1 MVLVKIRSGFVSNS
15 SSSSFCLYGASLSK
29 SDLKTFVQTLLDSDI
44 EKFLKEHKYYDMN
57 SFGRPKDSTQSPDD
71 YEDDFDMCAVAEF
84 IDEYYSPNVSLSN
97 AADYE
102 CDTLYLGRD
111 GADMLKMMKI
121 DILNKIKA
129 KIKIQTRKHQY

>member
-1 MVLVKIRSGFVSNS
+1 MKIRSGFVSNS

-111 GADMLKMMKI
+111 GADIGDDETGRQFRESVDFL
-121 DILNKIKA
+121 A
-129 KIKIQTRKHQY
+129 KLFPGVVS